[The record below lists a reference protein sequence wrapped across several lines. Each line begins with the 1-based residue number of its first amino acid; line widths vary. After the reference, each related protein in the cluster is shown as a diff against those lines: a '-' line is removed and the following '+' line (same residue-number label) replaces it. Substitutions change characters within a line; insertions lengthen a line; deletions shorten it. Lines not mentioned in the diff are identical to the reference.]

1 MTNRQERGFKE
12 FICIYPGL
20 KLWMWDND
28 WNTRRL
34 AHEAGLPYGTL
45 INNLNG
51 TTEMRMRTIRRI
63 LKATGLTFEQA
74 FGEELTLEEAREDRG
89 LQ

>member
-1 MTNRQERGFKE
+1 
-12 FICIYPGL
+12 
-20 KLWMWDND
+20 MWDND
-28 WNTRRL
+28 WNTHRL
-34 AHEAGLPYGTL
+34 AHEARLPYTTL

-51 TTEMRMRTIRRI
+51 YTEMRMHTIQRI

-74 FGEELTLEEAREDRG
+74 FGEVITPEEAREDRG